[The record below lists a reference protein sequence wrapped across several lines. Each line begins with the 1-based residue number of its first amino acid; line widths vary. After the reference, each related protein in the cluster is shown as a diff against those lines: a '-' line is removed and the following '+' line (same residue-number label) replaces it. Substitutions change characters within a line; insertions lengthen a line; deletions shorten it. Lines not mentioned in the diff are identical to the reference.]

1 MGLTWCWRILKSFLN
16 DGDWDIL
23 QKEVSSV
30 AATESIPWENG
41 MMFDSTYY
49 RNGNKQLRRKKQ
61 KKNIYFVFK
70 KGHI

>member
-30 AATESIPWENG
+30 ADTESIPRENG
-41 MMFDSTYY
+41 LMFDSTYY
-49 RNGNKQLRRKKQ
+49 RNGNKQL
-61 KKNIYFVFK
+61 
-70 KGHI
+70 